1 MKIKEKK
8 KFQNFK
14 SGMLAK
20 CIFKKNTGF
29 FADNA
34 PLKILAN
41 FKGE

>member
-14 SGMLAK
+14 SRMLAK
-20 CIFKKNTGF
+20 YFQKNYGF

-34 PLKILAN
+34 PLKILAY